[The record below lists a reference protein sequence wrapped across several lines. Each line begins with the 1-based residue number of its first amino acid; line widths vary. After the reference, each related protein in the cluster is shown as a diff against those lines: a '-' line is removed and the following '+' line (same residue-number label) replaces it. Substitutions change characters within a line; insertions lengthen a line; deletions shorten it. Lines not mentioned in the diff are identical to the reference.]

1 MSITLLEA
9 AKLVQNPLQRG
20 VIEIFPRVSP
30 VLERLPFFNVN
41 GQAYVYN
48 QEETLP
54 GVAFRGINATY
65 TESTGVV
72 NPVTERLYVLGGIS
86 AVDRAL
92 VKTQGNVNNLRATYD
107 GMKAKAVALE
117 FTKKFFKGSSET
129 DPNEFDGLETRL
141 TGGQV
146 INAGATSGGDALTP
160 EKLDE
165 LIDAVQ
171 GGPDVLFMNKVMRR
185 KVNTLMRSRGSAIET
200 VSNAF
205 GRQLDAYAG
214 IPIAVI
220 EQDKDGNEILPFTEA
235 NPGGGAAAST
245 SIYAVRFGAAEW
257 VSGLQAGAMDVEDL
271 GLNSTKYETL
281 IEWICG
287 MGVFHP
293 KAAARLRGV
302 ING

>member
-129 DPNEFDGLETRL
+129 DPNEFDGLEARL
-141 TGGQV
+141 TGNQV
-146 INAGATSGGDALTP
+146 INAGNTSGGDALTTD
-160 EKLDE
+160 KLDE
-165 LIDAVQ
+165 LIDSVQ
-171 GGPDVLFMNKVMRR
+171 GSPDVLFMNKAMRR
-185 KVNTLMRSRGSAIET
+185 KVNALVRESSQATEA
-200 VSNAF
+200 VSDAF
-205 GRQLDAYAG
+205 GRRLFSYAG

-220 EQDKDGNEILPFTEA
+220 EEDKDGNLILPFTED
-235 NPGGGAAAST
+235 NPGGGTAAST

-293 KAAARLRGV
+293 KAAARLRG
-302 ING
+302 IKNA